1 MASIREVA
9 QRAGVSVASVS
20 RVINGSPLVNEPLR
34 RRILQAMSELHY
46 SPSAPARSLKGGRTR
61 LLGVLVPETA
71 NPFYGEMAD
80 GIEEVAYNAG
90 YCVILCNTYPDST
103 PPPQPSESRAAQY
116 LRILREHRVAG
127 IIVTAGLWDRTAG
140 AIHVPVVSVDHRLPG
155 IDSVMLDN
163 VSAGRLATKHLI
175 GLGHQRIG
183 MVSGLLNTT
192 SGRGRLVGYR
202 RAMREAGLPLDPAL
216 QAGSPYTEEDARRFA
231 NRMLAL
237 PDRPTALLAATNQL
251 TLGAIAAA
259 ADQGLHI
266 PDDLA
271 LVGFDELGWTPSL
284 ISPLTTVQQPVRA
297 LGAEACRLLLERLNG
312 YDGPIRRSYLPATLA
327 VRLSCRAPLEAREP
341 STIPFRLAFERM
353 ARAEPVATLP

>member
-1 MASIREVA
+1 MAAIREVA
-9 QRAGVSVASVS
+9 KLAGVSVASVS

-34 RRILQAMSELHY
+34 QRVLMAMSELQY

-61 LLGVLVPETA
+61 LLGVILPELA

-80 GIEEVAYNAG
+80 GIEEVAYGAG
-90 YCVILCNTYPDST
+90 YCVILCNSYPDNCNG
-103 PPPQPSESRAAQY
+103 QPNGRGSQY

-127 IIVTAGLWDRTAG
+127 IILTAGLWDTSASADIR
-140 AIHVPVVSVDHRLPG
+140 VPVVSLDHRLPG

-163 VSAGRLATKHLI
+163 VSAGRLATEHLI
-175 GLGHQRIG
+175 GLGHRRIG
-183 MVSGLLNTT
+183 MVSGLLSTT

-202 RAMREAGLPLDPAL
+202 RALRAAGLPLDPAL
-216 QAGSPYTEEDARRFA
+216 QAGSPYTEEDARRLA
-231 NRMLAL
+231 NRILAH
-237 PDRPTALLAATNQL
+237 PDRPTALVAATNQL
-251 TLGAIAAA
+251 TLGALAAA

-266 PDDLA
+266 PNDLA

-284 ISPLTTVQQPVRA
+284 ISPLTTVQQPIRA

-327 VRLSCRAPLEAREP
+327 VRLSCRAPLEAP
-341 STIPFRLAFERM
+341 TLSTVPFRLTFEHM
-353 ARAEPVATLP
+353 ARAEQLMTLP